1 MEATLKWTHDMEVA
15 LKWKYDKEMESL
27 NVKLDCLAKAQ
38 RTVRKSIGDAIIF
51 PPQRRGMPGPNREKI
66 CQDAFDAN
74 EEYQRLLREEAVL
87 RQKVEAWKTLLK
99 VPIHS
104 IPLELLN
111 QINSEYEHHK
121 SEMTV
126 NAIRTIFSYDSS
138 TKKWKL
144 NE

>member
-104 IPLELLN
+104 IPL
-111 QINSEYEHHK
+111 
-121 SEMTV
+121 
-126 NAIRTIFSYDSS
+126 
-138 TKKWKL
+138 
-144 NE
+144 